1 MLNINGVD
9 KLKEFVGTRK
19 EIYNFIA
26 KQNPLA
32 IIDYRQA
39 RVKIDNVNYL
49 IILKKLNSNFKI
61 RIIWDTTNNIQYEF

>member
-26 KQNPLA
+26 EQNPLA

-39 RVKIDNVNYL
+39 RVKIDNVDYL